1 MQTELENKKNRYY
14 FIKAENIFLKINNSK
29 ELAEKFPEKKIS
41 EFISKNKIKL
51 SREADLIQLGNFLN
65 Q

>member
-1 MQTELENKKNRYY
+1 MTIY
-14 FIKAENIFLKINNSK
+14 FIKGENIFIKINNSK
-29 ELAEKFPEKKIS
+29 ELAEKFPDKKIS